1 MSDKKERNELGEPDN
16 IVDLGDLQGNPIPS
30 AVDDAAEV
38 MSGTASKVPN
48 TGEPKLTAEEEE
60 LLKKKLDQIRKSD
73 PFIYR

>member
-16 IVDLGDLQGNPIPS
+16 IVDMGDLHGNPIPS
-30 AVDDAAEV
+30 AVDDAADV
-38 MSGTASKVPN
+38 MSGTAPEIP
-48 TGEPKLTAEEEE
+48 EPDLKLSDKEEE